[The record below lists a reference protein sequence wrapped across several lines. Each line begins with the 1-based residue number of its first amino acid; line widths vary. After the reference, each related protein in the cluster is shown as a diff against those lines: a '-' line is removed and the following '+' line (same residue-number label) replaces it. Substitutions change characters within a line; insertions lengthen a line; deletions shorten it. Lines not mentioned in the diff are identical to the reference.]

1 MSLFLR
7 TAFFSIVCLLIGYVS
22 IAQDSSFV
30 QWEVSSK
37 KLNSNEYELQF
48 KGKVKPGK
56 FLYLF
61 TKDAEGLDSIA
72 VKFTDSAIVNNGS
85 MQILQGSSSYV
96 DPIFENK
103 NVLIAKQEVSLS
115 QKIKIDGTV
124 PAQLK
129 GTLVYATGAEEEF
142 LPAQEF
148 LFDVKLEGG
157 IAQT

>member
-7 TAFFSIVCLLIGYVS
+7 AAFLSIVCLLVGHIS

-37 KLNSNEYELQF
+37 KLSNNEYELQF
-48 KGKVKPGK
+48 SGKVKPGK

-72 VKFTDSAIVNNGS
+72 VRFTDSAILNDGPMVL
-85 MQILQGSSSYV
+85 QQGSSSYA
-96 DPIFENK
+96 DPVFDNK
-103 NVLIAKQEVSLS
+103 NVLIAKQVITLS

-124 PAQLK
+124 PAQIK
-129 GTLVYATGAEEEF
+129 GTLIYTTGDPEEF
-142 LPAQEF
+142 LDSQ
-148 LFDVKLEGG
+148 LFSFE
-157 IAQT
+157 